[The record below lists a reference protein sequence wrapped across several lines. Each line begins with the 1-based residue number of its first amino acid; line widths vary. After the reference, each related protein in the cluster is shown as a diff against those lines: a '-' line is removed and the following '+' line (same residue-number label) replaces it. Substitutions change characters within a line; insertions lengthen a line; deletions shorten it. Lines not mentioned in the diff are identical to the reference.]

1 MAAIKLKFRPS
12 SVPETEGTL
21 YYQVIHKRK
30 VKWISTGYHV
40 YPCEWDEKAGEV
52 LIPPNSERKAEL
64 EKMQSQINWELKQWD
79 SIIVEMG
86 NQHKNVAINELCD
99 AFNKTK
105 TQKTVFM
112 FLQEQVAKKEQMKRQ
127 GTAMTCSNAYRR
139 FKEFREGKDLTFDE
153 LTPDMMECYEA
164 WLKDRRL
171 KQNSISCYLRTLCTL
186 LYKATDEGV
195 RIDSNLFSHVRLSYV
210 KTTKRAINEKEL
222 KVIANLELP
231 ENSTMAL
238 ARDIFM
244 FSFYMRGMPFVDIAY
259 LRKTDLKNGMW
270 TYCRKKTNQCL
281 MVEWEKAQQKILDRY
296 AHQMENRSYLLP
308 IIKKEDGTE
317 YKQYQRMQI
326 NINRALKKIGEM
338 AELKMPLTTY
348 VARHTWTSV
357 ARDMNIPIA
366 VISEVMGHNS
376 IKTMQVYLNS
386 IDISRINE
394 ANKRIIKRI
403 GG

>member
-1 MAAIKLKFRPS
+1 MATIKLKFRPS
-12 SVPETEGTL
+12 SVPEAEGTL

-30 VKWISTGYHV
+30 VKWISTEHHIYAN
-40 YPCEWDEKAGEV
+40 EWDENTEAIV
-52 LIPPNSERKAEL
+52 VAARSERKAVL
-64 EKMQSQINWELKQWD
+64 ALIQCKIDWALKRWQNILD
-79 SIIVEMG
+79 RMEHSHKVYTVE
-86 NQHKNVAINELCD
+86 ELCE
-99 AFNKTK
+99 AFNKEQTY
-105 TQKTVFM
+105 KTVFV
-112 FLQEQVAKKEQMKRQ
+112 FLQEQVTKKEQMKRQ
-127 GTAMTCSNAYRR
+127 GTARTYGNAYRR
-139 FKEFREGKDLTFDE
+139 FKAFREDADLTFDE
-153 LTPDMMECYEA
+153 LTPDMIECYEA
-164 WLKDRRL
+164 WLIDKRL
-171 KQNSISCYLRTLCTL
+171 KHNSIRCYLRTLNTL
-186 LYKATDEGV
+186 LCKAVEEGLLNNT
-195 RIDSNLFSHVRLSYV
+195 NLFSHVRLSYV
-210 KTTKRAINEKEL
+210 KTTKRAISEKEL

-238 ARDIFM
+238 ARDVFM
-244 FSFYMRGMPFVDIAY
+244 FSFYMRGISFVDIAY

-270 TYCRKKTNQCL
+270 TYCRRKTNQCL

-308 IIKKEDGTE
+308 IIKEEDGTE

-348 VARHTWTSV
+348 VARHTWASV

-366 VISEVMGHNS
+366 IISEGMGHNS
-376 IKTMQVYLNS
+376 IKTTQVYLNS